1 MQTGNACNKSRQ
13 PSRNCRISPYGL
25 EGWTCIPFHQRP
37 FPVSFLKL
45 SFPPPPPMK
54 TTLLPRLLAGVALAG
69 AAALPLT
76 AGSAQAVTQ
85 ICAFDNYSNP
95 AVNCTNPNPLAKVGD
110 KTVEVLNGPTAG
122 KGVVDLEHIV
132 MPPAGWL
139 GDKFIV
145 DIDYDPA
152 LGTAGAADVNSTFD
166 YKIAIDPT
174 MAPGFYFQDATLSY
188 NDFGT
193 ASSVTK
199 EVYSKAGYNTA
210 DRLAQLIGPSTTLL
224 PTGFTELWIRD
235 IMTVPVGSQLDNV
248 TNIFTQGVPA
258 PLPLLGAGTAF
269 GFSRRLRRRSKARFS
284 LG

>member
-1 MQTGNACNKSRQ
+1 
-13 PSRNCRISPYGL
+13 
-25 EGWTCIPFHQRP
+25 
-37 FPVSFLKL
+37 
-45 SFPPPPPMK
+45 MK

-110 KTVEVLNGPTAG
+110 KTVEVLTGPTAG

-132 MPPAGWL
+132 LPPAGWL

-188 NDFGT
+188 NNFGT

-199 EVYSKAGYNTA
+199 EVYSSGSYAPGTL
-210 DRLAQLIGPSTTLL
+210 LAQLIGPSTALL
-224 PTGFTELWIRD
+224 PAGFTELWIRD

-248 TNIFTQGVPA
+248 TNIFTQAPQVPA